1 MYQMSIDHEFSTRTI
16 IVLLKKMLPSTKS
29 IGRYMI
35 NDVRLCAMKTKNDL
49 NNPNI

>member
-1 MYQMSIDHEFSTRTI
+1 MYQMSIDHEFSTRTM
-16 IVLLKKMLPSTKS
+16 IVLLKKVS